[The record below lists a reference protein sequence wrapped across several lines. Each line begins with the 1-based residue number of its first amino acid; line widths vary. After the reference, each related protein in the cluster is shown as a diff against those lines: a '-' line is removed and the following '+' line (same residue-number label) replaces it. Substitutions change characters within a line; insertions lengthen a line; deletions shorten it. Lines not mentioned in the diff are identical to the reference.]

1 MPLALSKLFVVNLL
15 TCLQIVCVGCGR
27 NDSNRITR
35 ERLPQVIFI
44 DSNQGDD
51 SNDGLSI
58 ETAWETFSKLDKTGL
73 VPGDTLKF
81 KRGSNF
87 NSTLY
92 INDSGEKEKHI
103 VLTSY
108 GDSFLDAPKFTNAV
122 FDPDK
127 KVYGNCIRLKGSY
140 IIVENL
146 FFEHTAAE
154 LSGNI
159 GFTTMWELGA
169 IYVDKTANNCI
180 VRNNELFDCGVGI
193 KSYGSHTLIENNYIH
208 DCNRVLKE
216 WSWGPIGIWIGGD
229 YQEVCYNRIFN
240 YSVVD
245 PRINWGPGS
254 YGDGA
259 DGGAIEI
266 DDGRVT
272 KSNIEIHHNYS
283 RDNQGFIEVT
293 WTDVVQNPPYSGFL
307 IHHNVSDDYQQF
319 IALWCGSVCRIEN
332 NTIIRRKVNAN
343 DWGVFN
349 ITQYNSRNLIRN
361 NIVVV
366 EKDVIIFN
374 VGRDGNA
381 QPNNVIENNLYFN
394 ASGNL
399 KIGMEGPGKAAV
411 FDNPEFLNYGIGLLA
426 SDFSITGLSPAI
438 DKGLDLKYQFDF
450 AGVSI
455 PQGKSADIGAF
466 EYFVSKGYNNLK

>member
-1 MPLALSKLFVVNLL
+1 MALEVSKLFVVNLL
-15 TCLQIVCVGCGR
+15 TCLQIVCVSCGE
-27 NDSNRITR
+27 NESKGITR

-51 SNDGLSI
+51 FNDGLSQA
-58 ETAWETFSKLDKTGL
+58 TAWKTFSKIDKTGL

-81 KRGSNF
+81 KKGSNF
-87 NSTLY
+87 NTTLY
-92 INDSGEKEKHI
+92 INDSGEKEKYI

-108 GDSFLDAPKFTNAV
+108 GDLYLDAPKFTNAV

-146 FFEHTAAE
+146 YFEHTAAE

-169 IYVDKTANNCI
+169 IYIDKSASNCI

-193 KSYGSHTLIENNYIH
+193 KSYGSHALIENNYIH
-208 DCNRVLKE
+208 DCNRILKE
-216 WSWGPIGIWIGGD
+216 WSWGPIGIWLGGD
-229 YQEVCYNRIFN
+229 YQEVCHNRIFN

-245 PRINWGPGS
+245 SRINWGPGS
-254 YGDGA
+254 YGGGA

-266 DDGRVT
+266 DDGREA
-272 KSNIEIHHNYS
+272 KSHIEIHHNYT

-319 IALWCGSVCRIEN
+319 IALWCGSACRIEN

-349 ITQYNSRNLIRN
+349 ITQYYSKNLVRN

-366 EKDVIIFN
+366 EKDVVIFN

-381 QPNNVIENNLYFN
+381 QPNNFIENNLYFN

-399 KIGMEGPGKAAV
+399 KIGREGPGEAAV
-411 FDNPEFLNYGIGLLA
+411 FDNPEFLNYGIGLLP

-455 PQGKSADIGAF
+455 PQGNSADIGAF
-466 EYFVSKGYNNLK
+466 EYSVSKGFKNLK